1 MHFKT
6 NLAVLIAVAM
16 ICSSAG
22 SAFAQRGGEGRRER
36 RGRGGGGMG
45 EAIAN
50 RTTNPDYTSI
60 NGKANNGPAAG
71 TEAPDFSLTP
81 IKFYDFKTEEQ
92 DITLENADVLYENV
106 RLSDFRDKKPVALI
120 FGSYT

>member
-1 MHFKT
+1 MHFKS
-6 NLAVLIAVAM
+6 NIAALIAVAM
-16 ICSSAG
+16 ICGSVG
-22 SAFAQRGGEGRRER
+22 SAFAQRGGEGRRGR
-36 RGRGGGGMG
+36 GGRGGGGMG
-45 EAIAN
+45 EAIAK

-60 NGKANNGPAAG
+60 LGKIDNGPAAG
-71 TEAPDFSLTP
+71 AEAPDFSLTP

-92 DITLENADVLYENV
+92 DITLENADVLYENI